1 MGRFTCGL
9 AGSIRG
15 AFSPPGPVGN
25 RPAGDL
31 APGCVLRAS
40 RGGLAVAV
48 QAADAA
54 VAQAV
59 EDQGE

>member
-9 AGSIRG
+9 VGSISG
-15 AFSPPGPVGN
+15 TFSPPGPVGN

-31 APGCVLRAS
+31 APGCVQRGS
-40 RGGLAVAV
+40 RGGPTVAV
-48 QAADAA
+48 QAADVA